1 MFNKLKLIYK
11 EAKRIAKEEMEFRY
25 NCKKLQKSDCTTA
38 LLQEM
43 INRVNA
49 KNVKIEVKTA
59 DGAII
64 TITPVTNSEIAY
76 ESFKDK
82 FAKNRQN
89 VRQI

>member
-25 NCKKLQKSDCTTA
+25 NCKKLQKSDCTTE
-38 LLQEM
+38 LLQKM
-43 INRVNA
+43 VDRASN
-49 KNVKIEVKTA
+49 KNVKIEVTTA
-59 DGAII
+59 DGAHIV
-64 TITPVTNSEIAY
+64 ITPITNSEIAY